1 LRSGW
6 EPRRGSPGGAHSLIE
21 VAIDTG
27 SPAGLPLIG
36 RREERERI
44 ETALRSGESLLVLG
58 CAGAG
63 KSCLLR
69 ACADE
74 VPGTVFLPW
83 QPSFHLLLSSLADAL
98 VPNTPPQTSVRL
110 KGILW
115 TALERQP
122 ARVILDGI
130 AGASHPFYR
139 FFQRL
144 YFVPGMSI
152 IASARDAFSLGA
164 LGRLFWDS
172 RKTIQLGP
180 LSDAEARELF
190 DTAAKHYGLSAT
202 EPGDFCESVLEC
214 AKGNGGQI
222 VEMCR
227 LGSRPEYMTAS
238 GHIKFELVR
247 IDSLV
252 RTLG

>member
-1 LRSGW
+1 MSG
-6 EPRRGSPGGAHSLIE
+6 EAVGRTSDSGSSA
-21 VAIDTG
+21 A
-27 SPAGLPLIG
+27 LPLIG
-36 RREERERI
+36 RRQERERI
-44 ETALRSGESLLVLG
+44 ETALRNGQSLLVLG

-74 VPGTVFLPW
+74 VPGTVFLAW
-83 QPSFHLLLSSLADAL
+83 QPNLHLLLSSLAAAL
-98 VPNTPPQTSVRL
+98 VRNGHEPLAGTVPRQTSVRL
-110 KGILW
+110 KGLLW

-130 AGASHPFYR
+130 AGASHPVYR

-144 YFVPGMSI
+144 YFIPGMSI
-152 IASARDAFSLGA
+152 IASARDALALDA
-164 LGRLFWDS
+164 LGRLFWDP
-172 RKTIQLGP
+172 RKTIQLEP

-190 DTAAKHYGLSAT
+190 DNAAKHYGLSAAD
-202 EPGDFCESVLEC
+202 PDDFRGRVLEC

-227 LGSRPEYMTAS
+227 LGARPEYMTAS
-238 GHIKFELVR
+238 GRVKFELVL